1 MSALAGITGATGLLG
16 ANLAKALLD
25 AGHRV
30 RATRRGTSRADHL
43 RDLDLEWAEA
53 DLGDTTGLSRAFHG
67 CDVVFHV
74 AALVSVRRTPTPELV
89 QTNVEGTRHVLDA
102 VARAGVPRLVYCS
115 TVGAVGLSEDGRPC
129 TEESRWTF
137 AERGMN
143 DGYVETK
150 RRAEELVREAA
161 AGGLDVVI
169 ANPTYMFGP
178 YDARP
183 SSGKMIVS
191 VVKGDVPG
199 WTPGK
204 NNFDD
209 VRDVARGMLLLW
221 ERGRRGERY
230 ILGGENLTYKEAFER
245 IASVAGVKPPR
256 RRIPRPLATAFGL
269 AGDLNERLS
278 RREPLINSVTVRYG
292 FCKDFVFSSAKAQR
306 ELGYT
311 IGPLEPAIQSALD
324 WFRERGMLGTP
335 P

>member
-43 RDLDLEWAEA
+43 RDLDIEWVEA
-53 DLGDTTGLSRAFHG
+53 DLGSPALLARAFHG

-74 AALVSVRRTPTPELV
+74 AALVSVRRTPTPELIA
-89 QTNVEGTRHVLDA
+89 TNVEGTRNVLHA
-102 VARAGVPRLVYCS
+102 VETAKVPRLVHCS
-115 TVGAVGLSEDGRPC
+115 TVGAVGLSEDGNPC

-137 AERGMN
+137 AERGMD

-150 RRAEELVREAA
+150 RRAEELARAA
-161 AGGLDVVI
+161 AARGLDVVI

-191 VVKGDVPG
+191 VIEGTVPG

-204 NNFDD
+204 NNFVD
-209 VRDVARGMLLLW
+209 VRDVAHGMLLVW
-221 ERGRRGERY
+221 QKGRRGERY
-230 ILGGENLTYKEAFER
+230 ILGGENLTYKDAFER
-245 IASVAGVKPPR
+245 IAAVAGVKPPR
-256 RRIPRPLATAFGL
+256 RRIPRPVATVFGWF
-269 AGDLNERLS
+269 GDASERLS
-278 RREPLINSVTVRYG
+278 GREPLINSVTVRYG
-292 FCKDFVFSSAKAQR
+292 FCEDFVFSSAKAQR
-306 ELGYT
+306 ELGYRA
-311 IGPLEPAIQSALD
+311 GPLEPAIKSALD
-324 WFRERGMLGTP
+324 WFRERKMITR
-335 P
+335 